1 MIAIPSFSYFLP
13 VALPPVGAADLPTMP
28 TTTFAKLLALHAL
41 IGDALDDIHRVFSQP
56 LLTQMQ
62 VLQLVRFSNREE
74 IIDWVA

>member
-1 MIAIPSFSYFLP
+1 
-13 VALPPVGAADLPTMP
+13 MP

-41 IGDALDDIHRVFSQP
+41 IGDALDDIHRVFSQL

-74 IIDWVA
+74 IIDWVP